1 MLFFKIDK
9 SIYFITKESILIKNR
24 SYTIKILNFMERL
37 KLEKLC
43 NILTIIFLIKDQITQ
58 VTLLYVRFA
67 LYFDKSFL
75 KLKKTS
81 SCHQFFTSVNKD
93 YFMAIEYL
101 INKYFQLYFIKFIS
115 KFIVFICTLNFCNFW
130 GWFLDSKSQNGYL
143 TSLFCLQTCW

>member
-1 MLFFKIDK
+1 
-9 SIYFITKESILIKNR
+9 
-24 SYTIKILNFMERL
+24 MERL

-43 NILTIIFLIKDQITQ
+43 TILTIIFLIKDQITQ
-58 VTLLYVRFA
+58 VTLFYVRFA

-93 YFMAIEYL
+93 YFMAIEYV

-130 GWFLDSKSQNGYL
+130 GWFLDSKSPKWILNI
-143 TSLFCLQTCW
+143 TFLFTDKLVKSC